1 MCMREVMFQ
10 MGKLFGRLPM
20 LARWAVV
27 LLIAAGLVRSCTP
40 SSPPPKTAEQ
50 IAAEQKAQ
58 ELAAEARAQEA
69 AKNAKEEAQFELVFS
84 LTRTL
89 KQRMRDPDSFKIES
103 AAMMSSGDICFV
115 YRARNGF
122 GGYNR
127 EAAVYQSKKNT
138 FVAGGAAEGPFNQLC
153 QGSIGKD
160 FTRVA
165 ILALGG

>member
-1 MCMREVMFQ
+1 MREVMFQ

-27 LLIAAGLVRSCTP
+27 LLIAAGLVRICTP

-58 ELAAEARAQEA
+58 ELATEVRAQEA
-69 AKNAKEEAQFELVFS
+69 AKNAKEQAEFELVLS

-89 KQRMRDPDSFKIES
+89 KQGMRDPDSFKIES
-103 AAMMSSGDICFV
+103 AMMITSGDVCFV

-127 EAAVYQSKKNT
+127 
-138 FVAGGAAEGPFNQLC
+138 
-153 QGSIGKD
+153 
-160 FTRVA
+160 
-165 ILALGG
+165 